1 MEARSGCR
9 IGVVGGAHDDRARA
23 STAGITRIHPGPPPI
38 TQDAAKPTQPTTGWG
53 TPHTLLGAES
63 VDHVEPHKDSS
74 RFPHIRFPHGRSRPA
89 HAPCTART
97 WHLLYGAHVASL
109 VWRARGIHGS
119 CTARTG
125 GRLRPHG
132 ARPVQGRSSCGEGR
146 PLERRPVTRLL
157 RDTTVR
163 AVLRRRSFTRGA
175 TAVRSG
181 HADGRGPCGG
191 GPCGRRRPPARWR
204 IVRWRAIRVAGH
216 TGGGPYGWRA
226 VPVAGRTGGG
236 PYRWR
241 AVPVAGRTGGG
252 PYRWRAVRVAG
263 RARWARV
270 LRGGRGPCGWRG
282 PFG

>member
-97 WHLLYGAHVASL
+97 WHLLYGA
-109 VWRARGIHGS
+109 RGIHGS

-132 ARPVQGRSSCGEGR
+132 ARPVQGTLLVRRGPASRTAPGHAPPSRHDRAGGPAAEILHEGGHG
-146 PLERRPVTRLL
+146 
-157 RDTTVR
+157 R
-163 AVLRRRSFTRGA
+163 AV
-175 TAVRSG
+175 
-181 HADGRGPCGG
+181 GPC
-191 GPCGRRRPPARWR
+191 RWARA
-204 IVRWRAIRVAGH
+204 VRWRVVRTEA
-216 TGGGPYGWRA
+216 PSRA
-226 VPVAGRTGGG
+226 VAD
-236 PYRWR
+236 R
-241 AVPVAGRTGGG
+241 AVADRAVAGRTGGG